1 MKKDYRPFLWALYCA
16 SIVAMNVLAAKQI
29 DILGLTVTCGIF
41 VSGFVFWSQDV
52 VAEIYG
58 TQESRQMVLACYGLS
73 AIMTLMYQVAI
84 AVPGS
89 QFWDMQE
96 AFESVLQTTMRITVA
111 SFVAYT
117 IGSLVNVH
125 IMGELKKKY
134 PKSLFVRAVGSTVIG
149 QLLDNGLFAFI
160 AFFGILPINAIVSMM
175 IGGTLVEVVTEI
187 VLYPILKPTIRLLQS
202 NNSENKII

>member
-1 MKKDYRPFLWALYCA
+1 MKKDYKPFLWALYCA

-41 VSGFVFWSQDV
+41 VSGFVFWSQDIV
-52 VAEIYG
+52 VEIYG
-58 TQESRQMVLACYGLS
+58 AQESRKMVLTCYGLS
-73 AIMTLMYQVAI
+73 AIMTLAYQVAI
-84 AVPGS
+84 DVPAS

-96 AFESVLQTTMRITVA
+96 AFESILQTTTRITVA

-125 IMGELKKKY
+125 IMGELKKRH
-134 PKSLFVRAVGSTVIG
+134 PKSLFIRAVGSTVIG
-149 QLLDNGLFAFI
+149 QLLDNGLFAFV
-160 AFFGILPINAIVSMM
+160 AFLGVLPLQAIISMM

-202 NNSENKII
+202 NNSENEII